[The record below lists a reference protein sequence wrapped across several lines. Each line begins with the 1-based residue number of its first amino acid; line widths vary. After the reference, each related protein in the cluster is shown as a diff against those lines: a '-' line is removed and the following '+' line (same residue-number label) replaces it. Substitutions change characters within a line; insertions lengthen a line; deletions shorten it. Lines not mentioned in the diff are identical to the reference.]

1 LPLAVTQS
9 PTAVLGLAVG
19 LLLGLAVFNQLYG
32 IATSLLGTYTGEKL
46 VLDFRAKLFHHAQRL
61 SVSHHDMRGSADSAY
76 RIQYDAAAIQYVPMD
91 GLIPFITAGFKL
103 ATMIY
108 ITLRLDAS
116 LALVA
121 LAISPA
127 LLFVSQAF
135 RQSFRDQHRKAKK
148 LERSAM
154 ALVQEVI
161 SAIRVVKAFGREHH
175 EHSRYVR
182 HCMESLRARLRTGV
196 VGGLFDLLV

>member
-127 LLFVSQAF
+127 LLLF
-135 RQSFRDQHRKAKK
+135 HRLFDKVFATSTARRKSWRVRPWLWSKK
-148 LERSAM
+148 LYRPSA
-154 ALVQEVI
+154 
-161 SAIRVVKAFGREHH
+161 
-175 EHSRYVR
+175 
-182 HCMESLRARLRTGV
+182 
-196 VGGLFDLLV
+196 